1 MGVHTTLLNLEFDQ
15 GTITQVR
22 HLVEESA
29 EETGLEGTDL
39 EDFVLAVHEAV
50 TNAVRYGTAPWEI
63 ALWRDAGVLR
73 CQVTDQ
79 GPGIPPEV
87 LNRDRAIIRYGYGG
101 RGLWLMNRLVD
112 MDIQTGPEGTTVQ
125 LDVPLP

>member
-1 MGVHTTLLNLEFDQ
+1 MNATLLNLEFDL

-29 EETGLEGTDL
+29 EETGLGGADL

-50 TNAVRYGTAPWEI
+50 TNAVRYGRAPWGI
-63 ALWRDAGVLR
+63 ALWRAAGVLR

-87 LNRDRAIIRYGYGG
+87 LNRDQMIVRYGYGG
-101 RGLWLMNRLVD
+101 RGLWLMNRLADV
-112 MDIQTGPEGTTVQ
+112 DIQTGPEGTTVQ